1 MNELQRLKQLQQQI
15 ANPTV
20 EGVPQIDGLE
30 QMQLRMLGDMQL
42 QGLSE
47 RTQES
52 YVRAIRKLAEHYAKE
67 PDQIGDEELREY
79 FLYRMNVQ
87 KWSRVTSTIAIC
99 GIKFFYDQT
108 IKKRWPEI
116 RFVRARHD
124 KKIPIIMS
132 RTEVWGALSQVRL
145 PIYRVCLQTIYSC
158 GLRLKEGTHLKV
170 ADIDSSR
177 MMVIVRAGKGGRD
190 RCVPLPT
197 TTLDLLRNF
206 WKTHRNKVWIFPACG
221 RGGIHRPHAD
231 QPMPVSSIQDAFRAA
246 LKEAKISKKA
256 TIHTLRH
263 SYATHLLEGGIH
275 LRHIQVY
282 LGHTSPKTTA
292 VYTHLTEISE
302 QNARKII
309 NKLMEGL

>member
-15 ANPTV
+15 ANPTI
-20 EGVPQIDGLE
+20 EGVPQVDALE
-30 QMQLRMLGDMQL
+30 QMQLQMLGDMQL

-52 YVRAIRKLAEHYAKE
+52 YVRAIRKFAEHCGKE
-67 PDQIGDEELREY
+67 PDQISDEELREY

-132 RTEVWGALSQVRL
+132 RTEVWVALSQVRL
-145 PIYRVCLQTIYSC
+145 QIYRVCLQTIYSC
-158 GLRLKEGTHLKV
+158 GLRLQEGTRLKV
-170 ADIDSSR
+170 ADIDGSR
-177 MMVIVRAGKGGRD
+177 MMITVRNGKGGRD

-197 TTLDLLRNF
+197 MTLQVLRNF

-231 QPMPVSSIQDAFRAA
+231 QPMPVSSVQDAFV
-246 LKEAKISKKA
+246 
-256 TIHTLRH
+256 LR
-263 SYATHLLEGGIH
+263 
-275 LRHIQVY
+275 
-282 LGHTSPKTTA
+282 
-292 VYTHLTEISE
+292 
-302 QNARKII
+302 
-309 NKLMEGL
+309 